1 VRLGHVVCPSVAD
14 DCSYK
19 TSSTNRRVGQD

>member
-19 TSSTNRRVGQD
+19 TSSTNCRVEQR